1 MRVLASVAA
10 GREPFGFPDEP
21 EPLYLDGRVKAHATL
36 DWDVS
41 RFLPINRDS
50 PCGEVSPLKKT
61 QEVPMTGHRKQHDE
75 RPRRRG
81 GQAPRIRH
89 GAFGS
94 LFGCVFLLALG
105 LPSASHAADWI
116 TAWSAS
122 PHPRFAPDFILP
134 NTPPKSLT
142 NQTIRQVA
150 RLNLG
155 GSKVRVVISNE
166 YNDLPLHI
174 GAASVATAG
183 EGGAIVD
190 GSSQALTFAGAEA
203 IRIPQ
208 GARVISDPVERSVSA
223 FDSLAVS
230 IYLPNHSLIE
240 SYHWDGVQ
248 TAYISGPGNFVVDT
262 AFAAEMTNPSRML
275 LSGIMVDAPAD
286 AQAIVLFGDSITDG
300 NCSTVDANHR
310 YPDFLA
316 ERLHAEGITN
326 VAIINAGV
334 SGARLF
340 KDGMGESALARLDS
354 EVFAQPGVTTM
365 VIMLGINDIG
375 WSAMGLDPW
384 NPVPSSSDVTRM
396 YQMIIDRAH
405 MLGIRILGATLTPF
419 ADSFQ
424 GAILEGYF
432 SEAKNAVRN
441 EVNAW
446 VRDSGAFDGVIDF
459 DVAVR
464 DPENPDYILEEFDC
478 GDNLHPNDAGYRA
491 MAESID
497 LDLLIGN

>member
-1 MRVLASVAA
+1 MTACRQRA
-10 GREPFGFPDEP
+10 G
-21 EPLYLDGRVKAHATL
+21 
-36 DWDVS
+36 
-41 RFLPINRDS
+41 
-50 PCGEVSPLKKT
+50 
-61 QEVPMTGHRKQHDE
+61 E
-75 RPRRRG
+75 RAQLRPNPALGIWR
-81 GQAPRIRH
+81 
-89 GAFGS
+89 GAFNS
-94 LFGCVFLLALG
+94 LFGCVVLLALG
-105 LPSASHAADWI
+105 MPSGSHAGDWI

-174 GAASVATAG
+174 GAASVAAAG
-183 EGGAIVD
+183 EGGEIVE

-208 GARVISDPVERSVSA
+208 GARIISDPVERSVSA

-230 IYLPNHSLIE
+230 IYLPNDSLIE
-240 SYHWDGVQ
+240 TYHWDGVQ
-248 TAYISGPGNFVVDT
+248 TAYISGPGNFVAHP
-262 AFAAEMTNPSRML
+262 AFDAEMTNPSRML

-286 AQAIVLFGDSITDG
+286 ARAIVLFGDSITDG

-316 ERLHAEGITN
+316 ERLHAGGITN

-340 KDGMGESALARLDS
+340 KDGMGESALARLDG

-375 WSAMGLDPW
+375 WSAMALDPW
-384 NPVPSSSDVTRM
+384 NPVPSSADVTRM

-424 GAILEGYF
+424 GAILEGYY
-432 SEAKNAVRN
+432 SEAKNAVRK

-446 VRDSGAFDGVIDF
+446 IRDSGAFDGVIDF
-459 DVAVR
+459 DMAVR
-464 DPENPDYILEEFDC
+464 DPENPDYILEAYDC
-478 GDNLHPNDAGYRA
+478 GDNLHPNDAGYKA

-497 LDLLIGN
+497 LDLLLGN

>member
-1 MRVLASVAA
+1 MTACRQRTGERAQLRPSPA
-10 GREPFGFPDEP
+10 
-21 EPLYLDGRVKAHATL
+21 LD
-36 DWDVS
+36 
-41 RFLPINRDS
+41 I
-50 PCGEVSPLKKT
+50 
-61 QEVPMTGHRKQHDE
+61 
-75 RPRRRG
+75 RRG
-81 GQAPRIRH
+81 
-89 GAFGS
+89 AFNS
-94 LFGCVFLLALG
+94 LFGCVVLLALAMPG
-105 LPSASHAADWI
+105 GSHAGDWI

-174 GAASVATAG
+174 GAASVAAAG
-183 EGGAIVD
+183 EGGEIVE

-208 GARVISDPVERSVSA
+208 GARIISDPVERSVSA

-230 IYLPNHSLIE
+230 IYLPNDSLIE
-240 SYHWDGVQ
+240 TYHWDGVQ
-248 TAYISGPGNFVVDT
+248 TAYISGPGNFVAHP
-262 AFAAEMTNPSRML
+262 AFDAEMTNPSRML

-286 AQAIVLFGDSITDG
+286 ARAIVLFGDSITDG

-316 ERLHAEGITN
+316 ERLHAGGITN

-375 WSAMGLDPW
+375 WSAMALDPW
-384 NPVPSSSDVTRM
+384 NPVPSSADVTRM
-396 YQMIIDRAH
+396 YQMIIDRAL

-424 GAILEGYF
+424 GAILEGYY
-432 SEAKNAVRN
+432 SEAKNAVRQ

-446 VRDSGAFDGVIDF
+446 IRGSGAFDGVIDF
-459 DVAVR
+459 DTAVR
-464 DPENPDYILEEFDC
+464 DPENPDYILEAYDC
-478 GDNLHPNDAGYRA
+478 GDNLHPNDAGYKA

-497 LDLLIGN
+497 LDLLLGN

>member
-1 MRVLASVAA
+1 MTACRQRA
-10 GREPFGFPDEP
+10 G
-21 EPLYLDGRVKAHATL
+21 
-36 DWDVS
+36 
-41 RFLPINRDS
+41 
-50 PCGEVSPLKKT
+50 
-61 QEVPMTGHRKQHDE
+61 E
-75 RPRRRG
+75 RAQLRPNPALGIWR
-81 GQAPRIRH
+81 
-89 GAFGS
+89 GAFNS
-94 LFGCVFLLALG
+94 LFGCVVLLALG
-105 LPSASHAADWI
+105 MPSGSHAGDWI

-174 GAASVATAG
+174 GAASVAAAG
-183 EGGAIVD
+183 EGGEIVE

-208 GARVISDPVERSVSA
+208 GARIISDPVERSVSA

-230 IYLPNHSLIE
+230 IYLPNDSLIE
-240 SYHWDGVQ
+240 TYHWDGVQ
-248 TAYISGPGNFVVDT
+248 TAYISGPGNFVAHP
-262 AFAAEMTNPSRML
+262 AFDAEMTNPSRML

-286 AQAIVLFGDSITDG
+286 ARAIVLFGDSITDG

-316 ERLHAEGITN
+316 ERLHAGGITN

-375 WSAMGLDPW
+375 WSAMALDPW
-384 NPVPSSSDVTRM
+384 NPVPSSADVTQM

-424 GAILEGYF
+424 GAILEGYY
-432 SEAKNAVRN
+432 SEAKNAVRK

-446 VRDSGAFDGVIDF
+446 IRDSGAFDGVIDF
-459 DVAVR
+459 DLAVR
-464 DPENPDYILEEFDC
+464 DPENPDYILEVYDC
-478 GDNLHPNDAGYRA
+478 GDNLHPNDAGYKA

-497 LDLLIGN
+497 LDLLLGN

>member
-1 MRVLASVAA
+1 MVQRHQQY
-10 GREPFGFPDEP
+10 GERWIDRERGF
-21 EPLYLDGRVKAHATL
+21 
-36 DWDVS
+36 
-41 RFLPINRDS
+41 
-50 PCGEVSPLKKT
+50 
-61 QEVPMTGHRKQHDE
+61 
-75 RPRRRG
+75 RRG
-81 GQAPRIRH
+81 VLMPLMGWALILTFGAPTA
-89 GAFGS
+89 G
-94 LFGCVFLLALG
+94 
-105 LPSASHAADWI
+105 HAENWI
-116 TAWSAS
+116 TAWSTS
-122 PHPRFAPDFILP
+122 PHPRFAPEFILP

-166 YNDLPLHI
+166 YNSLPLDI
-174 GAASVATAG
+174 GAASVAAAG
-183 EGGAIVD
+183 DGGKIVE

-208 GARVISDPVERSVSA
+208 GARVVSDPIERSVNA

-240 SYHWDGVQ
+240 TYHWDGVQ
-248 TAYISGPGNFVVDT
+248 TAYISGPGDFAADT
-262 AFAAEMTNPSRML
+262 AFDPVMTNPSRML
-275 LSGIMVDAPAD
+275 LTGIMVDAPAD

-326 VAIINAGV
+326 VAIVNAGI

-375 WSAMGLDPW
+375 WSAIGLDPW
-384 NPVPSSSDVTRM
+384 NPVPSSSEITRM

-405 MLGIRILGATLTPF
+405 MQGMRILGATLTPF

-424 GAILEGYF
+424 GAIFEGYY
-432 SEAKNAVRN
+432 SEAKNQVRT

-446 VRDSGAFDGVIDF
+446 IHNSGAFDGVIDF
-459 DVAVR
+459 DMTVR
-464 DPENPDYILEEFDC
+464 DPDKPNYVLDAYDC
-478 GDNLHPNDAGYRA
+478 GDNLHPNDAGYQA
-491 MAESID
+491 MANSID
-497 LDLLIGN
+497 LNLLLGN